1 MEIDK
6 GQELAEN
13 LAKDIFGV
21 LRKHNLSYFESFLVL
36 ASTIAAVGNDDA
48 MEEETM
54 LSILK
59 SAIQADKQMQS
70 MEMQ

>member
-1 MEIDK
+1 MDIDK

-13 LAKDIFGV
+13 MAKDIFGV
-21 LRKHNLSYFESFLVL
+21 LRKYNLSYFESFLVL

-54 LSILK
+54 LSIVK